1 MQMRIVIVNAQS
13 ESKGTVPPL
22 YIALPDPRQR
32 LVNNDMLEASS
43 NFPLY
48 FAIK

>member
-1 MQMRIVIVNAQS
+1 MQMQMRVVNAQS
-13 ESKGTVPPL
+13 ESNGTVPPL

-43 NFPLY
+43 NFSTLLCH
-48 FAIK
+48 